1 MLPSL
6 VRLLAFFAML
16 LHPSV
21 ISFRVTTSFTTSRRQ
36 GLVDEIRRVHDDV
49 SSAVRLSHSCSPKI
63 RDSSSTLRS
72 STTPFDLDMYDI
84 GDDDDSSNVD
94 EYYDN
99 ESPTTTATTK
109 LVLGINKYSHDTT
122 LCAADATT
130 GQVLFA
136 LSKERVTRKKHD
148 GGNIANLV
156 ELCLEELNLDVENI
170 VKVVMNNHHHR
181 ILPFIEANAH
191 HIEWEEG
198 LGINGG
204 MEIGYCDEYNLL
216 DSVEDKLELSHHLA
230 HAYSAAAQCPFD
242 TGLIVVMDGMGE
254 TYRTM
259 MRAKQC
265 KDATYVS
272 DFSLCEDD
280 DIDKAIQFIPS
291 DIEERAKTSYFDW
304 REAESVY
311 TFRKDGRYSLK
322 IKVWW
327 IGSDFSTNEWCAPLT
342 HFYECFISCI
352 VRSQYSRDLQKKI
365 LHLLSTIM
373 DLRIWTRWG
382 QCTHELRLIY
392 LVIGMLGT

>member
-6 VRLLAFFAML
+6 IRLLAFFAML

-21 ISFRVTTSFTTSRRQ
+21 IISLDAFRATTSRRQ
-36 GLVDEIRRVHDDV
+36 GDYHVLSAAR
-49 SSAVRLSHSCSPKI
+49 SSSSSSSCSCSPKKCA
-63 RDSSSTLRS
+63 SSLTLLRS
-72 STTPFDLDMYDI
+72 TPFDLDLYDT
-84 GDDDDSSNVD
+84 GNDDSSNID
-94 EYYDN
+94 GSFDDDN
-99 ESPTTTATTK
+99 DALTTPPRLDADTK

-130 GQVLFA
+130 GNVLFA
-136 LSKERVTRKKHD
+136 LSKERITRKKHD

-156 ELCLEELNLDVENI
+156 EQCLEELNLDMENI

-181 ILPFIEANAH
+181 ILPFIEANVH
-191 HIEWEEG
+191 HMEWEEG

-204 MEIGYCDEYNLL
+204 MEIGYSDEYNLL

-265 KDATYVS
+265 EDATYVS
-272 DFSLCEDD
+272 DFSLCEEDD
-280 DIDKAIQFIPS
+280 DINKAIQFVPS
-291 DIEERAKTSYFDW
+291 DIDERAKTSYFDW

-311 TFRKDGRYSLK
+311 TFCKDGRYSLK
-322 IKVWW
+322 IKVW
-327 IGSDFSTNEWCAPLT
+327 
-342 HFYECFISCI
+342 
-352 VRSQYSRDLQKKI
+352 
-365 LHLLSTIM
+365 
-373 DLRIWTRWG
+373 
-382 QCTHELRLIY
+382 
-392 LVIGMLGT
+392 